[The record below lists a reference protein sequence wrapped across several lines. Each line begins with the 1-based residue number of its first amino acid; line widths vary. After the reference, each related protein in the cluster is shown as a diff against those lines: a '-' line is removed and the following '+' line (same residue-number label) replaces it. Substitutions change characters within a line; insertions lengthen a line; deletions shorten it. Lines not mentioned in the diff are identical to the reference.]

1 MIIENNALWSLP
13 HISTFATAAEVNAL
27 CWSSCKKNKKTIYL
41 GKNPKSKRQMV
52 NISSEALTL
61 TTD

>member
-1 MIIENNALWSLP
+1 MHFGAF
-13 HISTFATAAEVNAL
+13 HIFQHLQQLQRSTHSAGAVV
-27 CWSSCKKNKKTIYL
+27 KKKKKTIYL